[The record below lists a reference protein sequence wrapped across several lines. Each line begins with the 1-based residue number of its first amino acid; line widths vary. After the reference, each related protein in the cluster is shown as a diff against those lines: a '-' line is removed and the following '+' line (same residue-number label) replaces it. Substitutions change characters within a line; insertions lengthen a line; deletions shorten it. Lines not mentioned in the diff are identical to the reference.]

1 MSESERP
8 GKNIDSAI
16 AAAESASN
24 DAATLDDG
32 GRTLDS
38 TGAPGSGSPQSAQK
52 PGNGAATAEQQS
64 IGRYLLLKK
73 LDEGGM
79 GQVWLA
85 EQTEPVRRRV
95 ALKLIKAGMYDDSLL
110 QRFESER
117 QALAMM
123 DHPSIAKVF
132 DAGAT
137 PNGQPYFV
145 MEYVPGQPI
154 TAYCDQ
160 HQLKIRERLKLFSQV
175 CEGVQHAHQKAII
188 HRDLKPANILVV
200 ETDGKPMPRII
211 DFGLAKAATPES
223 ENMILATQAGSFV
236 GTPAYMSPEQADPD
250 VHDIDTRTD
259 VYSLGVILYELLAGS
274 LPFDSDKGKKP
285 SLHEVLRQL
294 REDDPPTPSTK
305 ITRNRGLLS
314 SSALARQTEPR
325 QLVRQL
331 RDDLD
336 WITMKALEK
345 DRARRYGMPSELA
358 ADIRRYLNN
367 EPVMARP
374 SSTGYRARKYVRR
387 HRVGVAVAAGLA
399 LLLSG
404 FAVAQ
409 AVQLRRITRER
420 DRADRITDFMSGM
433 FQVSDPSEARGNSVT
448 AREILDKAAKN
459 VQTGLGKDPEMQAD
473 MMNVMGNVYD
483 NLGLYSQALPLLERA
498 VEIQRRV
505 LGTKNRD
512 TLISMDNL
520 AWAYKN
526 QGRYVEAEK
535 LERETLELRRRVM
548 GPENRET
555 LVSMNNLADMLYEE
569 DRYAEAGQL
578 YRETLEIERRVL
590 GPEDPHT
597 VTTMGNLALTLEG
610 ENKPAEAEKVQRQ
623 TLEIQRRILGPEHP
637 DTLWSMQSLGTNLN
651 EEGHFAEAE
660 KLERETIEIQ
670 RRVVGPEHPDTLV
683 SMNNLGDT
691 ISQEGKYAEAE
702 KLYRETLE
710 IRRRVL
716 GPEHPDT
723 VISEGNLAASLYDE
737 GRFAEAEKMLRK
749 TLEIQRRSPGVEHA
763 STLWSMGRL
772 ASILES
778 EGRYTEAEK
787 LQRDA
792 LEVERRVMGPEESQ
806 TLSSMADLA
815 SILQDEGRYAEAE
828 KLQRE
833 TLEIERRT
841 LGAEHPGTLRSTSSL
856 AHILSSEGRY
866 EEAEKLELE
875 TLGIQRRVIG
885 PENPDT
891 AASTYNLGA
900 LAARRGQR
908 EKALA
913 LLRES
918 LDHGLSP
925 AMAVGIEK
933 DTDLKS
939 LHGDPRFNA
948 LLADA
953 RGRVAGAQKPE

>member
-1 MSESERP
+1 MSESKRP
-8 GKNIDSAI
+8 VKVIDSAI
-16 AAAESASN
+16 PSSQSASS
-24 DAATLDDG
+24 DAP
-32 GRTLDS
+32 TLDS
-38 TGAPGSGSPQSAQK
+38 AGSSQTARQ

-95 ALKLIKAGMYDDSLL
+95 ALKLIKAGMYDDSIL

-200 ETDGKPMPRII
+200 ETDGKAMPRII
-211 DFGLAKAATPES
+211 DFGLAKAATPET

-274 LPFDSDKGKKP
+274 LPFDSDKGRKP

-314 SSALARQTEPR
+314 SSAQARRTEPK
-325 QLVRQL
+325 QLVKLL

-345 DRARRYGMPSELA
+345 DRGRRYGMPSELA

-367 EPVMARP
+367 EPVIARP
-374 SSTGYRARKYVRR
+374 SSTGYRVRKYVRR

-420 DRADRITDFMSGM
+420 DRADRIADFMTGM
-433 FQVSDPSEARGNSVT
+433 FRVSDPSEARGNSVT
-448 AREILDKAAKN
+448 AREILDKASKGVEA
-459 VQTGLGKDPEMQAD
+459 GLGKDPEMQAD

-483 NLGLYSQALPLLERA
+483 NLGLYPQALPLLERA

-505 LGTKNRD
+505 LGTKKRD

-569 DRYAEAGQL
+569 DRYAESAKLQL
-578 YRETLEIERRVL
+578 ETLEIERRVL
-590 GPEDPHT
+590 GPEHKDT

-610 ENKPAEAEKVQRQ
+610 ENKLAEAEKVQRQ

-637 DTLWSMQSLGTNLN
+637 DTLWSMHSLATNLS
-651 EEGHFAEAE
+651 EEGRFAESE

-683 SMNNLGDT
+683 SMNNLADT
-691 ISQEGKYAEAE
+691 LSEEGKYAEAE
-702 KLYRETLE
+702 KLQRETLE
-710 IRRRVL
+710 IRRRIL

-723 VISEGNLAASLYDE
+723 VISEANLASSLYDE
-737 GRFAEAEKMLRK
+737 GRFAEAEKMQRK
-749 TLEIQRRSPGVEHA
+749 TLDIQQRSPGLEHA
-763 STLWSMGRL
+763 ATLWSMGRL
-772 ASILES
+772 ALTLES
-778 EGRYTEAEK
+778 EERYTEAEK
-787 LQRDA
+787 LQREA
-792 LEVERRVMGPEESQ
+792 LEVERRVLGPEQSQ
-806 TLSSMADLA
+806 TLSSMGDLA
-815 SILQDEGRYAEAE
+815 SILQDEGHYAEAE

-833 TLEIERRT
+833 TLDIERRT
-841 LGAEHPGTLRSTSSL
+841 LGPEHPGTLRSMSNL

-866 EEAEKLELE
+866 EEAEKLQLE
-875 TLGIQRRVIG
+875 TLEMQRRVVG
-885 PENPDT
+885 PDNPET
-891 AASTYNLGA
+891 AASIYNLGCI
-900 LAARRGQR
+900 AARRGQR
-908 EKALA
+908 EKALP

-925 AMAVGIEK
+925 AIAVGIEK
-933 DTDLKS
+933 DPDLKS
-939 LHGDPRFNA
+939 LHGDPRFSA
-948 LLADA
+948 LVADA
-953 RGRVAGAQKPE
+953 RGHVAAAQKQN